1 MNGLYNQGINEIHKA
16 VEYDK
21 KGNSMKRSS
30 SVEEYE
36 KALVTKMV
44 LKYSFNIY
52 NVVICE
58 RCWCVVEKNPYVV
71 KNIRMKCIEYLD
83 RAEDIKEKMSM
94 SLSILVMYRKI

>member
-36 KALVTKMV
+36 KALVYYKNGIKILLQHIQCSYLWKM
-44 LKYSFNIY
+44 LMCSWKESLCCKEYSY
-52 NVVICE
+52 E
-58 RCWCVVEKNPYVV
+58 
-71 KNIRMKCIEYLD
+71 
-83 RAEDIKEKMSM
+83 
-94 SLSILVMYRKI
+94 MYWVFGSY

>member
-36 KALVTKMV
+36 KALV
-44 LKYSFNIY
+44 YY
-52 NVVICE
+52 
-58 RCWCVVEKNPYVV
+58 KNGI
-71 KNIRMKCIEYLD
+71 KILLQHIQCNYL
-83 RAEDIKEKMSM
+83 
-94 SLSILVMYRKI
+94 

>member
-36 KALVTKMV
+36 KALV
-44 LKYSFNIY
+44 YY
-52 NVVICE
+52 
-58 RCWCVVEKNPYVV
+58 KNG
-71 KNIRMKCIEYLD
+71 
-83 RAEDIKEKMSM
+83 IK
-94 SLSILVMYRKI
+94 R

>member
-36 KALVTKMV
+36 KALVYYKNGIKILLQHIQCIYLLKV
-44 LKYSFNIY
+44 LMF
-52 NVVICE
+52 
-58 RCWCVVEKNPYVV
+58 
-71 KNIRMKCIEYLD
+71 
-83 RAEDIKEKMSM
+83 
-94 SLSILVMYRKI
+94 ILK

>member
-36 KALVTKMV
+36 KALV
-44 LKYSFNIY
+44 YY
-52 NVVICE
+52 
-58 RCWCVVEKNPYVV
+58 KNG
-71 KNIRMKCIEYLD
+71 
-83 RAEDIKEKMSM
+83 IKILLQHIQCSH
-94 SLSILVMYRKI
+94 LSQILMCS

>member
-36 KALVTKMV
+36 KALF
-44 LKYSFNIY
+44 YY
-52 NVVICE
+52 
-58 RCWCVVEKNPYVV
+58 KNGI
-71 KNIRMKCIEYLD
+71 KILLQHIQCSYL
-83 RAEDIKEKMSM
+83 
-94 SLSILVMYRKI
+94 